1 MKKIFL
7 ILCLIFGMSSLF
19 AQGQAPRSTEVIVQ
33 ELRDNY
39 LAQQSYIDQLKA
51 INSDKDLTIDSLTE
65 KITSIT
71 EKLDFTMKESAEAN
85 ETIIRNNET
94 IKIKNKWLTIFVSIL
109 AGFLILHIVI
119 LILKL
124 KFNIT
129 LPYWL
134 NTLI

>member
-1 MKKIFL
+1 MKKVLL
-7 ILCLIFGMSSLF
+7 ILCLIFGINFLF
-19 AQGQAPRSTEVIVQ
+19 AQNQTPRSTEVIVQ

-71 EKLDFTMKESAEAN
+71 ERLDITMKESAEAN